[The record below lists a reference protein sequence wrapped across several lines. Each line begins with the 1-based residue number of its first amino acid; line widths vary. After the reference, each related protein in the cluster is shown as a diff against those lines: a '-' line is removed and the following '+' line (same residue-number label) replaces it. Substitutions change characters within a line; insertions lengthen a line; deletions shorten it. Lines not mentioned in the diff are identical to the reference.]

1 MTVHHDFA
9 LDRFQKEAIAAI
21 DAGRSVLVAAPTS
34 SGKTVVAEHA
44 VDIALAN
51 GGRAFYTAPIKALS
65 NQKFRDLGVMFGAE
79 RVGLMTGDQVVASDA
94 PAVVMTTEVLRNMLY
109 AGSEGLDGLRWVV
122 LDEVHFLE
130 DPYRGAVWEEV
141 VLNLAPE
148 VGIVALSATVSN
160 AGELG
165 DWLRTVRGPTD
176 VVVERRRPVRLR
188 SHYLVGQ
195 RAGRG
200 RPRRLH
206 RVDLRKEG
214 KRAKE
219 GRRFDVEGHQR
230 HQRGRAGGWVT
241 PRRQEVLRELA
252 DAEML
257 PAIQFIFSRAGCDE
271 ARDQVVRDG
280 LDLNHPDEAEAVEAH
295 VRARLASVPDAD
307 LVALGVDGWLEGLR
321 RGVAAHHAG
330 MVPLFKEVTEE
341 LFANGLLKLVYA
353 TETLALGVNLPAR
366 SVVVERLTKF
376 TGETHEV
383 LTPGQFTQLSGRAG
397 RRGLDV
403 EGHAL
408 VCWSPFIRYEK
419 VAALAESRDFV
430 LRSSF
435 RPTYNMVAN
444 LVEGRTRAEA
454 VDLLS
459 RSFAQFQV
467 DRQVGERRRRDE
479 ERRAEVER
487 LHQSLAGRRRSVPS
501 GRPIDPADLRPGDV
515 VDLDDDHVHVV
526 LSVGQRSGGRSRIRT
541 LDGVGRVATV
551 DDADLPGPTSL
562 LGSVEMPSPFL
573 PEDPNFQRE
582 VRARLSDVLPNG
594 VGSISGVP
602 DGETGR
608 REDQRRLTRLEK
620 QLAASASEVPD
631 PGSDLAARLD
641 AAHRVLE
648 ARRMVDGWDLTERGS
663 VLTSIHH
670 EADLLAAEALGDG
683 LLEGMSPAMM
693 AAVVSCLTYRKRGPG
708 ESTGERLAG
717 EFPERFGALKA
728 LAGRIATAERTVGLD
743 PQDEP
748 DPGFGHVVHAWASG
762 AGLDEVLEDDL
773 PGGEFVR
780 NVRLVADL
788 LRQVASVAPR
798 DVGVV
803 AAEAGALV
811 DRGVVAMS
819 AGRLAEAT

>member
-1 MTVHHDFA
+1 VTVHHDFA
-9 LDRFQKEAIAAI
+9 LDRFQEKAIAAV

-44 VDIALAN
+44 VDVALAA
-51 GGRAFYTAPIKALS
+51 GSRAFYTAPIKALS
-65 NQKFRDLGVMFGAE
+65 NQKFRDLGSLFGAE

-109 AGSEGLDGLRWVV
+109 AGSAGLDGLRWVV

-195 RAGRG
+195 RGGRG

-214 KRAKE
+214 KGAKA

-230 HQRGRAGGWVT
+230 HQRGRSGGWVT

-257 PAIQFIFSRAGCDE
+257 PAIHFIFSRAGCDE

-280 LDLNHPDEAEAVEAH
+280 VDLNDPDEAEAVEAH
-295 VRARLASVPDAD
+295 VRARLASVSDPD

-330 MVPLFKEVTEE
+330 LVPLFKEVTEE
-341 LFANGLLKLVYA
+341 LFADGLLKLVYA
-353 TETLALGVNLPAR
+353 TETLALGLNLPAR

-419 VAALAESRDFV
+419 VAALADSRDFV
-430 LRSSF
+430 LRSAF

-444 LVEGRTRAEA
+444 LVEGRTRDEA

-467 DRQVGERRRRDE
+467 DRRAGERRRRDE
-479 ERRAEVER
+479 ERWAEVER
-487 LHQSLAGRRRSVPS
+487 LRRSLAGRRRSVPS
-501 GRPIDPADLRPGDV
+501 GRPMDPADLRPGDV
-515 VDLDDDHVHVV
+515 VYFDDGHVHVI

-541 LDGVGRVATV
+541 LDGVGRAATV
-551 DDADLPGPTSL
+551 DDVDLPGPPSL
-562 LGSVEMPSPFL
+562 LGSVEMPAPFL
-573 PEDPNFQRE
+573 PDDPNFRRE
-582 VRARLSDVLPNG
+582 VRARLRDALPDG
-594 VGSISGVP
+594 VGSLFSGP
-602 DGETGR
+602 DGGFGR
-608 REDQRRLTRLEK
+608 HDEQRRLARLEK
-620 QLAASASEVPD
+620 QLTASASEPLD
-631 PGSDLAARLD
+631 PGSDLAARLA
-641 AAHRVLE
+641 AAHGVLE
-648 ARRMVDGWDLTERGS
+648 ARGMADGWDLTERGS

-670 EADLLAAEALGDG
+670 EADLMAAEALGDG
-683 LLEGMSPAMM
+683 LLEGLGPAMM

-708 ESTGERLAG
+708 DSAGVRLAG
-717 EFPERFGALKA
+717 EFPECFEALKA
-728 LAGRIATAERTVGLD
+728 LAGRIATAERAVGLD
-743 PQDEP
+743 PRDEP

-762 AGLDEVLEDDL
+762 AGLEEVLEDDM

-788 LRQVASVAPR
+788 LRQVASVAPS
-798 DVGVV
+798 DVSAV

-819 AGRLAEAT
+819 AGRLDEAI